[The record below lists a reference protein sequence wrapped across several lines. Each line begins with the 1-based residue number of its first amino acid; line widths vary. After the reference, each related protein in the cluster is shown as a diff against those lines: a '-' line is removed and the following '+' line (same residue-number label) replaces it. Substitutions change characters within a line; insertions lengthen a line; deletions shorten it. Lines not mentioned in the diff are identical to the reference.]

1 MEKLDDLP
9 NSFEKM
15 NRVRCFNHTMQLSV
29 KALLRPFV
37 VATEN
42 SDDQDADSSDMPPS
56 EDIEEHEQDDDTEEV
71 DEDENNNDDNDDD
84 DDDDDDNDPFD
95 RLDPEAKAQ
104 LMEDMQAV
112 RTTLNKVRINGI
124 YLPLLLRVS
133 FSDPQAIV
141 CCCSLYHYCPA
152 CMA

>member
-1 MEKLDDLP
+1 M
-9 NSFEKM
+9 
-15 NRVRCFNHTMQLSV
+15 
-29 KALLRPFV
+29 
-37 VATEN
+37 ATEN

-71 DEDENNNDDNDDD
+71 DEDENNNDN
-84 DDDDDDNDPFD
+84 DDDDNDPFD

-104 LMEDMQAV
+104 LMKDMQAV

>member
-1 MEKLDDLP
+1 
-9 NSFEKM
+9 
-15 NRVRCFNHTMQLSV
+15 
-29 KALLRPFV
+29 
-37 VATEN
+37 
-42 SDDQDADSSDMPPS
+42 MPPS

-71 DEDENNNDDNDDD
+71 DEDENNNDNNDDD

-104 LMEDMQAV
+104 LMEDTQAV
-112 RTTLNKVRINGI
+112 RTTLNKVRINSI

-133 FSDPQAIV
+133 FSNLQAII